1 MKAIKY
7 ILFILMTYIGL
18 VCHGQ
23 EVRLNL
29 QECIDAA
36 LRDNLDLRSSNLE
49 VAKSL
54 DLQGSWLDLPQTSI
68 SLSQDPTSGGSP
80 DNAVTFS
87 QSFEFPTS
95 YVAKRKYLKAE
106 TEVAKSNL
114 NVSRNE
120 VIRDV
125 SSCYYTLLMAQRT
138 VEILQKQD
146 SVYSHFVY
154 LADTRYK
161 VGEISHLELINAQ
174 RAYNENK
181 IELQKAVQSC
191 VTAQLALGR
200 LLNTD
205 VSIVPS
211 EPLAEITDNN
221 IQEPFIFEN
230 TPTQGFLKA
239 QMEASR
245 RNLSVARQ
253 GFVPEL
259 SIGVNVQALI
269 KGFNPYHIERE
280 RFEKGNFMG
289 FEVGISVPLFF
300 GAQRA
305 KVKAA
310 KRDIELNEV
319 AMRQARQTMESQY
332 QEAENEL
339 KRARQVLDYYKRQGV
354 TEAAAMARLS
364 QVEYDNGEIGY
375 VEYIQN
381 QQTAL
386 DIQLKYAG
394 AINDYNQAILMLNY
408 LKGNK

>member
-1 MKAIKY
+1 MKPTKY
-7 ILFILMTYIGL
+7 ILFILMTSIGHI
-18 VCHGQ
+18 VQGQ
-23 EVRLNL
+23 EVRLTL
-29 QECIDAA
+29 QQCIEIA
-36 LRDNLDLRSSNLE
+36 LRDNLNLRSGNLE
-49 VAKSL
+49 VAKSQ

-95 YVAKRKYLKAE
+95 YVAKRKFLKAE

-114 NVSRNE
+114 NVNRNE
-120 VIRDV
+120 VIKDV

-138 VEILQKQD
+138 AEILQKQD

-181 IELQKAVQSC
+181 IELQKAEHNC
-191 VTAQLALGR
+191 VTARLALGR
-200 LLNTD
+200 MLNTD
-205 VSIVPS
+205 ISVVPS
-211 EPLAEITDNN
+211 EPLAEIPDNN
-221 IQEPFIFEN
+221 REDPFLFET

-239 QMEASR
+239 KMEVSR

-253 GFVPEL
+253 GYVPEL
-259 SIGVNVQALI
+259 SIGVNLQALI
-269 KGFNPYHIERE
+269 KSFNPYHIERE
-280 RFEKGNFMG
+280 CFEKGNFMG

-310 KRDIELNEV
+310 KRDIELNEI
-319 AMRQARQTMESQY
+319 AMT
-332 QEAENEL
+332 
-339 KRARQVLDYYKRQGV
+339 
-354 TEAAAMARLS
+354 
-364 QVEYDNGEIGY
+364 
-375 VEYIQN
+375 
-381 QQTAL
+381 
-386 DIQLKYAG
+386 
-394 AINDYNQAILMLNY
+394 
-408 LKGNK
+408 